1 MARLI
6 RARKAGS
13 PLIVIPT
20 ALSVPACSK
29 LSRYGP
35 ARAEYAARLRRRPTL
50 TAPARV
56 GFAILRVGAKK
67 RNSGSN
73 KETDQDNVPALKP
86 LDKKGPIQGG
96 PASMRR
102 VTTPARKSR
111 ARSGMFSSIH

>member
-20 ALSVPACSK
+20 ALS
-29 LSRYGP
+29 RYGL
-35 ARAEYAARLRRRPTL
+35 ARAEYAARLGRRPTL

-67 RNSGSN
+67 RNSRSN
-73 KETDQDNVPALKP
+73 KETDQDNVP
-86 LDKKGPIQGG
+86 
-96 PASMRR
+96 
-102 VTTPARKSR
+102 
-111 ARSGMFSSIH
+111 RSETA